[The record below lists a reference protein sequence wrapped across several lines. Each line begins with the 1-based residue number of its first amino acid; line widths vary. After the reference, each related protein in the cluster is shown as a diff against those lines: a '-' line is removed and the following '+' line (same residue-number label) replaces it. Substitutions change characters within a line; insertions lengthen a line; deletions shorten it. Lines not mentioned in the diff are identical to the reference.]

1 MEKSRIAALV
11 DGIFAVA
18 VTLLVLDLKLPERQK
33 ISNDAEVWRQL
44 VALRSRFSGGRYRRL
59 NRDFIF
65 QSVHCAKRLLV
76 ATSVPFSARAASPP
90 SGGKGLART
99 GEPNDLIRNA
109 CVNAAGV

>member
-1 MEKSRIAALV
+1 MDRYCPPT
-11 DGIFAVA
+11 DGG
-18 VTLLVLDLKLPERQK
+18 
-33 ISNDAEVWRQL
+33 
-44 VALRSRFSGGRYRRL
+44 SGGRYRRL